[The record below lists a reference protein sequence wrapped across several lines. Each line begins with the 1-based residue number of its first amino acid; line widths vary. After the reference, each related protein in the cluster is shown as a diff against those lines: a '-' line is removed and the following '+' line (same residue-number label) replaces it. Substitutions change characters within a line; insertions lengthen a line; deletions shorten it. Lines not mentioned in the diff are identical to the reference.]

1 MFNRESTRALLTQDR
16 LDQATQFVHDAI
28 DKYRDLQ
35 GRLGRTGPKDK
46 TKKAKQED
54 AEAREGKSL
63 RRPVGNDIKEADK
76 EVVADE
82 PNKNSLE
89 SKWANSVDLKGPE
102 MCDLLKCLPKIFI
115 MRLSYAVLYIL

>member
-16 LDQATQFVHDAI
+16 LDQATQFVHDAM
-28 DKYRDLQ
+28 DKYRELQ
-35 GRLGRTGPKDK
+35 GRLGRAGPKDK
-46 TKKAKQED
+46 AKQAKQAD

-76 EVVADE
+76 EVVAEE
-82 PNKNSLE
+82 PKKNSLE
-89 SKWANSVDLKGPE
+89 DNWEDPVDVNGPQ
-102 MCDLLKCLPKIFI
+102 MFDLLKCLPKIFI